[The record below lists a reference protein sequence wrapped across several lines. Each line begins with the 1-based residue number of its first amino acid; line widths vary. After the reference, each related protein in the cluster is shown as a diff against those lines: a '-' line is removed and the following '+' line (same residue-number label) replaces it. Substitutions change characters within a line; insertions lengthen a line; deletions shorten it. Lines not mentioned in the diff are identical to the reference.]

1 MRRPKTVFRVLASPF
16 IALVILTAGSSLWF
30 STTAVRRFYYDETR
44 DELRALAEI
53 TAKEL
58 SARIQ
63 ASGAGQANAFCRD
76 TARRIAHRRTRFTV
90 VRLDGGV
97 VGDSERD
104 PAEMVNHAD
113 RPEIRQALRSL
124 SYGTRVRYSTTLHM
138 PMMYVAVPLYVRGRL
153 FGVVRASR
161 PLQRIGQT
169 VRALIADL
177 ALGGATAATA
187 CALIALVFTR
197 RVSAPLRDMR
207 EGAEQLARG
216 HLDVRLAEPDI
227 IEVALAVR
235 AMNTMAERLQ
245 AYLRDLQR
253 ERNELD
259 AVLRGMAEGV
269 VALDGEGRIVLINDA
284 ACRLLGMPDGNVR
297 GKTLFECTRIAGLA
311 RILEELRSGS
321 DEVHREIDVPGEKQR
336 VLNVHAGTLVRESGT
351 GAVLVF
357 SDVTDLRRL
366 EQVRKD
372 FVANVSHE
380 LRTPLTSLRG
390 YIETL
395 QDGAIDRPED
405 ARPFLEVLDRQ
416 TSRLQAI
423 VEDLLLL
430 SRLERDEAEGRIDRR
445 ENPILPL
452 IRDAV
457 CTIQPQAETAGVTLR
472 EQCPGDLRAD
482 VAPGLVRQALVNLLD
497 NAVKYSPPGSTVDV
511 EAEVDGSD
519 IVLRVRDHGC
529 GIPSRHLSRVFERFY
544 RVDKA
549 RSRDRGGTG
558 LGLSIVK
565 HIARLHGGRVT
576 VESTPGSGS
585 TFAIVLPARGNVQ
598 QSDETVCT

>member
-1 MRRPKTVFRVLASPF
+1 MRRPKTVFRVLAYPF
-16 IALVILTAGSSLWF
+16 IAVVVLTAGASLWF
-30 STTAVRRFYYDETR
+30 STNAVRRFYYDETR

-53 TAKEL
+53 AAKEL
-58 SARIQ
+58 PARIE
-63 ASGAGQANAFCRD
+63 ASGVENADAFCKD

-90 VRLDGGV
+90 VRLDGRV

-138 PMMYVAVPLYVRGRL
+138 PMMYVAVPLYVHKRL

-161 PLQRIGQT
+161 PLQRIGRA
-169 VRALIADL
+169 VRALMLDL
-177 ALGGATAATA
+177 ALGGATAAAA
-187 CALIALVFTR
+187 CAVIALLFTR
-197 RVSAPLRDMR
+197 RVSAPLQDMR
-207 EGAEQLARG
+207 EGAEELAHGR
-216 HLDVRLAEPDI
+216 LDVRLAEPDI

-245 AYLRDLQR
+245 TYLRDLRR

-269 VALDGEGRIVLINDA
+269 VALDDEGRIVLINDA
-284 ACRLLGMPDGNVR
+284 ACRMLGIPASDVR

-311 RILEELRSGS
+311 RVLDQLRAGPG
-321 DEVHREIDVPGEKQR
+321 EVRSEVEVPGEKQR
-336 VLNVHAGTLVRESGT
+336 ILNVHAGVLARESGA

-395 QDGAIDRPED
+395 RDGAIDRPED

-445 ENPILPL
+445 EGPLLPL

-457 CTIQPQAETAGVTLR
+457 CAVQPQAEAAGVALQV
-472 EQCPGDLRAD
+472 QCPENLRAD
-482 VAPGLVRQALVNLLD
+482 VAAGLIRQAVVNLLD
-497 NAVKYSPPGSTVDV
+497 NAVKYSPAGSRVDI
-511 EAEVDGSD
+511 EVDAHAD
-519 IVLRVRDHGC
+519 EIVLRVRDCGC
-529 GIPSRHLSRVFERFY
+529 GIPRRHLSRIFERFY

-576 VESTPGSGS
+576 VESVPGSGS
-585 TFAIVLPARGNVQ
+585 TFAIILPRCGGMTRHKQ
-598 QSDETVCT
+598 G